1 MKAAQDIILTPI
13 ITERSV
19 DDMAESKYTFK
30 VAKDANKVEIA
41 KAAEELFQVQ
51 VLKVNT
57 VNCTGHTK
65 RMGRSVGKRRISR
78 RLLSPSIR
86 SRPQTR
92 TARSAR
98 VPSNSSTVCSK
109 LQIINR
115 L

>member
-1 MKAAQDIILTPI
+1 MKAAQDIILTPV

-65 RMGRSVGKRRISR
+65 RRQASGLQEGCHHHQSGADSGQGR
-78 RLLSPSIR
+78 
-86 SRPQTR
+86 QE
-92 TARSAR
+92 A
-98 VPSNSSTVCSK
+98 
-109 LQIINR
+109 
-115 L
+115 